1 MLVVVTGL
9 TCMLMLI
16 DCCVK
21 WTVGTIY
28 TIYTVYTDTR
38 MLGNISIIVLNTAPA
53 DTTHTASTSHCSTQ
67 GRHGMGKCI
76 ISLAKYFT
84 VIVLD
89 HKLYDSKTKLYHYFP
104 LKLHSS
110 QMLATTLFE
119 CFWQQEISSVGVHLS
134 QKYLQCKLTEKVFPF
149 KANITWILSK
159 IGGNWFVNYF

>member
-28 TIYTVYTDTR
+28 TIYTDTR

-67 GRHGMGKCI
+67 GRRGMGKCI

-89 HKLYDSKTKLYHYFP
+89 HKLYDSKTKLYYYCIH
-104 LKLHSS
+104 LKCLL
-110 QMLATTLFE
+110 QLCLNAFDNK
-119 CFWQQEISSVGVHLS
+119 
-134 QKYLQCKLTEKVFPF
+134 KYLVLVSICP
-149 KANITWILSK
+149 
-159 IGGNWFVNYF
+159 

>member
-28 TIYTVYTDTR
+28 TIYTIYTDTR

-53 DTTHTASTSHCSTQ
+53 DTTHTASTYLHHTVAHTGQ
-67 GRHGMGKCI
+67 TWHGKSI
-76 ISLAKYFT
+76 FT

-89 HKLYDSKTKLYHYFP
+89 HKLYDSKSKLYHYCP
-104 LKLHSS
+104 LTLHSS

-119 CFWQQEISSVGVHLS
+119 H
-134 QKYLQCKLTEKVFPF
+134 
-149 KANITWILSK
+149 
-159 IGGNWFVNYF
+159 